1 MTYPRRTVIGVTDH
15 QPTRLVLVRHGE
27 SVATVDRF
35 IGGFRTCTGL
45 SDLGRQQTER
55 LRDRLARTGEIA
67 ADRLYA
73 SNFARAHRDGGDH
86 RAGSRGLEVVAE
98 PGFGEHD
105 PGPDCDG
112 MTFAD
117 FVDRFGSG
125 HDWANPFAETFPGGE
140 TIASFHHRVG
150 AAAYAIVTRHAG
162 ETIVVSCH
170 GGVVDALLRLFL
182 RVPSTGGFEIR
193 ATEHLTDR
201 VPPRALRPVAD
212 DPLQRLRPPRRTAD
226 RDGAGVR
233 RDRPLVGAP

>member
-1 MTYPRRTVIGVTDH
+1 VTHPRRTVVTVTDH
-15 QPTRLVLVRHGE
+15 PPTRLVLVRHGE

-73 SNFARAHRDGGDH
+73 SNFARARETAEIIAPALGGLD
-86 RAGSRGLEVVAE
+86 VVDE

-112 MTFAD
+112 MTFSD

-125 HDWANPFAETFPGGE
+125 HDWQNPFAESFPGGE

-150 AAAYAIVTRHAG
+150 AAAYGIVTRHAG

-193 ATEHLTDR
+193 TTNTSLTEFLLAPSGLWQMIRYNDSAHL
-201 VPPRALRPVAD
+201 
-212 DPLQRLRPPRRTAD
+212 
-226 RDGAGVR
+226 AGLPIETER
-233 RDRPLVGAP
+233 EAA